1 MGRWAENGPH
11 PKWHFYPSLFFLT
24 LWEERGGKNS
34 LPRDLTNS
42 VLCQCASVPASE
54 MPSHT
59 SQINICCSS
68 TFHTLL
74 TLFFFPTLQLDHK
87 QVHRANLTQDLKL
100 KLGPSDVIGP
110 VRHVEVLLLADW
122 AIRAAYPVQI
132 FAHANLEF
140 VFHKH
145 LHVWLSN

>member
-1 MGRWAENGPH
+1 MIPVPTNIFALSLS
-11 PKWHFYPSLFFLT
+11 FSPSGTREELKT
-24 LWEERGGKNS
+24 L
-34 LPRDLTNS
+34 LPETFWQT

-87 QVHRANLTQDLKL
+87 QVHWANLTQDLKL

-110 VRHVEVLLLADW
+110 MRHVEVLLLTDW
-122 AIRAAYPVQI
+122 VSRAAYPVQI